1 MKKGQVSVFVIVAVL
16 IVAGFVIY
24 FAFRESSANKDI
36 PAELA
41 PVYEYYLDC
50 IETETKL
57 AAQIA
62 GSQGG
67 VIEIG
72 EYAPGSEYAPF
83 SSHLNFLGTPVKYWY
98 YISAN
103 GVIKE
108 DVPTESEIEG
118 EMEEFIREG
127 IDNCDFE
134 NFYRNGFEIERGESE
149 VKVDIQEN
157 KVRTEVSVLVES
169 SKGETKGEK
178 RNHIIEV
185 DSKLGKF
192 YELAKKIYDKQKSGA
207 FLEAFALDVLN
218 LNAPVDGV
226 ELSCGPA
233 VWSTQNVYND
243 IKLGLEENFR
253 TIKFEGEYYTIQD
266 KDNEYFVV
274 DENVDEAVSVMYL
287 KEWPTKIEIY
297 GEGVDDDFIVAEAV
311 GTQEGLGVMGFCY
324 VPYHFVYDLSFPAM
338 IQIYDEEELFQF
350 PLAVIINKNVAREA
364 RFNENVFLEEDEFD
378 LCEYEIKPIT
388 VNVYDLNLDEV
399 EAEISYE
406 CFDQKCRIG
415 KSEGGKLVGRVPAC
429 VNGYLTVKAENFSE
443 KRKLYSSNRE
453 SFAEIILESEH
464 KMDVELKI
472 DGKDLEGTAIVTFSK
487 ENGKVKSAALPL
499 QSKID
504 LSEGKYEVKVYV
516 YGNTSISIP
525 ASSKVEC
532 VEVPKQGL
540 GGFFGGTKEECFTI
554 ELPGTE
560 IEHTLIGGGTL
571 ETFLFDSDLEKGKII
586 ITSQGLPRPANIDD
600 LASNFEI
607 FETRRIGLEF
617 EDG

>member
-1 MKKGQVSVFVIVAVL
+1 M
-16 IVAGFVIY
+16 
-24 FAFRESSANKDI
+24 
-36 PAELA
+36 
-41 PVYEYYLDC
+41 
-50 IETETKL
+50 
-57 AAQIA
+57 
-62 GSQGG
+62 
-67 VIEIG
+67 
-72 EYAPGSEYAPF
+72 
-83 SSHLNFLGTPVKYWY
+83 
-98 YISAN
+98 
-103 GVIKE
+103 
-108 DVPTESEIEG
+108 
-118 EMEEFIREG
+118 
-127 IDNCDFE
+127 
-134 NFYRNGFEIERGESE
+134 
-149 VKVDIQEN
+149 
-157 KVRTEVSVLVES
+157 
-169 SKGETKGEK
+169 
-178 RNHIIEV
+178 
-185 DSKLGKF
+185 
-192 YELAKKIYDKQKSGA
+192 
-207 FLEAFALDVLN
+207 
-218 LNAPVDGV
+218 
-226 ELSCGPA
+226 
-233 VWSTQNVYND
+233 
-243 IKLGLEENFR
+243 
-253 TIKFEGEYYTIQD
+253 
-266 KDNEYFVV
+266 
-274 DENVDEAVSVMYL
+274 
-287 KEWPTKIEIY
+287 
-297 GEGVDDDFIVAEAV
+297 
-311 GTQEGLGVMGFCY
+311 
-324 VPYHFVYDLSFPAM
+324 
-338 IQIYDEEELFQF
+338 
-350 PLAVIINKNVAREA
+350 
-364 RFNENVFLEEDEFD
+364 
-378 LCEYEIKPIT
+378 
-388 VNVYDLNLDEV
+388 
-399 EAEISYE
+399 
-406 CFDQKCRIG
+406 
-415 KSEGGKLVGRVPAC
+415 PAC